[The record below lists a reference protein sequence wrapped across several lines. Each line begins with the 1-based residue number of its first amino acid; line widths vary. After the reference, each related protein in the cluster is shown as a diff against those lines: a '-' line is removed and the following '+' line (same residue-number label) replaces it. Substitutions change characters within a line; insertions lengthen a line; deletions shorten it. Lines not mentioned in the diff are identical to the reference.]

1 MVLTVPM
8 FLPTTAKEIE
18 ILGWDRPDIILIT
31 GDSYV
36 DSPYVG
42 ISLIGKVLQNAGFR
56 TAIIAQP
63 HMDSD
68 RDIARLGEPKLFWGI
83 SGGCVDSLV
92 ANYTA
97 SGKKRK
103 TDDYTPGG
111 LNNRRPDRAL
121 IQYANLVKRFFKD
134 TVPIVLGGIEAS
146 LRRICHYD
154 FWSDSIRRSILFDAK
169 ADFLVYGMGEKAV
182 VELAEALRNGDPV
195 HTIRGL
201 CTISKE
207 KITGFTE
214 IPSFEE
220 VRSDRHKLTEMF
232 HTFYGNND
240 PLTAKGLFQKQDSR
254 YLVQNPPQPYLTTEE
269 LDAVHDLVYARA
281 LHPYYRQFGDVKA
294 LDTIQFSIPT
304 HRGCYGEC
312 SFCAISVHQ
321 GRTVRWRSE
330 KSILQEAIRISE
342 MPEFKGTIT
351 DAGGPTGNMYG
362 FECERKLKKGSCPD
376 RRCLYPKICPNLKI
390 NHSPLIRLLK
400 KLRGIKGVKRLFTA
414 SGIRY
419 DLILSDKN
427 NGRLYLKELVNFH
440 VSGQLKIAPEHTEEP
455 VLRLMGKPG
464 SPSLLQFK
472 KEFDALSKKSGK
484 NQFLTYYLM
493 AAHPGCTENHMR
505 SLKRFTREK
514 LKTTPRQVQIFTPTP
529 STYASLMYHTGLNPF
544 TAEKIS
550 VEKSFRGREAQ
561 KNLVLQ
567 KEK

>member
-1 MVLTVPM
+1 M
-8 FLPTTAKEIE
+8 FLPTTAKEIQDS
-18 ILGWDRPDIILIT
+18 GWDRPDIILIT

-42 ISLIGKVLQNAGFR
+42 ISVIGKVLQNAGFR

-68 RDIARLGEPKLFWGI
+68 QDIARLGEPKLFWGI

-121 IQYANLVKRFFKD
+121 IQYTNLVKRYFKD

-169 ADFLVYGMGEKAV
+169 ADFLVYGMGEKTV
-182 VELAEALRNGDPV
+182 VELAQALRDGAPV
-195 HTIRGL
+195 QPIRGL
-201 CTISKE
+201 CYIAKE
-207 KITGFTE
+207 KKEGFTE
-214 IPSFEE
+214 IPGFEE
-220 VRSDRHKLTEMF
+220 VRSDRAKLTGMF
-232 HTFYGNND
+232 HAFYRNND
-240 PLTAKGLFQKQDSR
+240 PFTAKGLFQKQDSR

-269 LDAVHDLVYARA
+269 LDAVHDLEYARA
-281 LHPYYRQFGDVKA
+281 LHPYYRQFGKVKA

-312 SFCAISVHQ
+312 NFCAISVHQ

-330 KSILQEAIRISE
+330 RSILQEAGRIAK

-362 FECERKLKKGSCPD
+362 FECERKLRKGSCPD
-376 RRCLYPKICPNLKI
+376 RRCLYPEVCPNLKI
-390 NHSPLIRLLK
+390 DHSPLLRLIE
-400 KLRGIKGVKRLFTA
+400 KLRKINGVKRLFTA

-427 NGRLYLKELVNFH
+427 NGKRYLKELVDFH
-440 VSGQLKIAPEHTEEP
+440 VSGQLKIAPEHTEEG

-464 SPSLLQFK
+464 SASLLQFK

-484 NQFLTYYLM
+484 DQFLTYYLM

-505 SLKRFTREK
+505 ALKRFTRGK
-514 LKTTPRQVQIFTPTP
+514 LKTNPRQVQIFTPTP
-529 STYASLMYHTGLNPF
+529 STYASLMYHTGLDPF
-544 TAEKIS
+544 SGKEIF

-561 KNLVLQ
+561 KGIFM
-567 KEK
+567 EKNR